1 MSTLMQY
8 LLACNVLDIVTGFL
22 RAYDQKNISSKKIK
36 HGALSKISIWCIIA
50 VSMIV
55 SSYLKTDL
63 TTYVTGYY
71 LIMEVVSIFENV
83 SVFVPVP
90 DKLKNIL
97 EIHTTQKETENDTV
111 TTADPD
117 IVKFIEEQ
125 DKKLVKSILILQI
138 THTHMTAY
146 IMTLMAIGLV

>member
-1 MSTLMQY
+1 MSTLMEY
-8 LLACNVLDIVTGFL
+8 LLACNVLDIVTAFL

-90 DKLKNIL
+90 EKLKNIL
-97 EIHTTQKETENDTV
+97 EIHTTQKETETETV
-111 TTADPD
+111 KTIDPD
-117 IVKFIEEQ
+117 ILKFIKEQ
-125 DKKLVKSILILQI
+125 DKK
-138 THTHMTAY
+138 
-146 IMTLMAIGLV
+146 

>member
-1 MSTLMQY
+1 MTTLMQY
-8 LLACNVLDIVTGFL
+8 LLACNILDILTGFL
-22 RAYDQKNISSKKIK
+22 KAYDQKNISSKKIK

-50 VSMIV
+50 VSMMV

-90 DKLKNIL
+90 EKLKNSL
-97 EIHTTQKETENDTV
+97 DIHTTGKDQEKETEKTV
-111 TTADPD
+111 DPD
-117 IVKFIEEQ
+117 ILKRIKEMKE
-125 DKKLVKSILILQI
+125 D
-138 THTHMTAY
+138 
-146 IMTLMAIGLV
+146 G

>member
-1 MSTLMQY
+1 MTTLMQY

-22 RAYDQKNISSKKIK
+22 KAYDQKNISSRKIK

-50 VSMIV
+50 VSMMV

-63 TTYVTGYY
+63 TTYVIGYY

-97 EIHTTQKETENDTV
+97 DIHTTGKDQEKETEKTV
-111 TTADPD
+111 DPD
-117 IVKFIEEQ
+117 ILKRIKEMKQ
-125 DKKLVKSILILQI
+125 D
-138 THTHMTAY
+138 
-146 IMTLMAIGLV
+146 G

>member
-1 MSTLMQY
+1 MSTLMEY
-8 LLACNVLDIVTGFL
+8 LLACNVLDILTGFL
-22 RAYDQKNISSKKIK
+22 RAYDQKSVSSKKMR
-36 HGALSKISIWCIIA
+36 HGALSKISIWCVVV

-97 EIHTTQKETENDTV
+97 ETHTTQKETENETV
-111 TTADPD
+111 KTVDPD
-117 IVKFIEEQ
+117 ILKFIKEQ
-125 DKKLVKSILILQI
+125 DKK
-138 THTHMTAY
+138 
-146 IMTLMAIGLV
+146 

>member
-1 MSTLMQY
+1 MTSLMEY
-8 LLACNVLDIVTGFL
+8 LLACNILDILTGFL
-22 RAYDQKNISSKKIK
+22 KAYDQKNISSKKIK

-90 DKLKNIL
+90 DKLKNSL
-97 EIHTTQKETENDTV
+97 ETHTTKKETETETV
-111 TTADPD
+111 KTVDPD
-117 IVKFIEEQ
+117 ILKFIEEQ
-125 DKKLVKSILILQI
+125 DKK
-138 THTHMTAY
+138 
-146 IMTLMAIGLV
+146 

>member
-1 MSTLMQY
+1 MTTLMQY
-8 LLACNVLDIVTGFL
+8 LLVCNILDIVTGFL

-50 VSMIV
+50 VSMMV

-90 DKLKNIL
+90 EKLKNIL
-97 EIHTTQKETENDTV
+97 EIHTTKKETEKETV
-111 TTADPD
+111 KTVDPD
-117 IVKFIEEQ
+117 ILKFIKEQ
-125 DKKLVKSILILQI
+125 DKK
-138 THTHMTAY
+138 
-146 IMTLMAIGLV
+146 

>member
-1 MSTLMQY
+1 MTTLMQY

-22 RAYDQKNISSKKIK
+22 KAYDQKNVSSKKMR
-36 HGALSKISIWCIIA
+36 HGALSKISIWCVVV
-50 VSMIV
+50 VSMMV

-90 DKLKNIL
+90 EKLKNIL
-97 EIHTTQKETENDTV
+97 EIHTTQKETEKETEKTV
-111 TTADPD
+111 DPD
-117 IVKFIEEQ
+117 ILERIKEMKEN
-125 DKKLVKSILILQI
+125 
-138 THTHMTAY
+138 
-146 IMTLMAIGLV
+146 G

>member
-8 LLACNVLDIVTGFL
+8 LLACNILDILTGFL

-50 VSMIV
+50 VSMMV

-83 SVFVPVP
+83 SVFIPVP

-97 EIHTTQKETENDTV
+97 ETHKTQKETENETV
-111 TTADPD
+111 KTVDPD
-117 IVKFIEEQ
+117 ILKFIKEQ
-125 DKKLVKSILILQI
+125 DKK
-138 THTHMTAY
+138 
-146 IMTLMAIGLV
+146 

>member
-1 MSTLMQY
+1 MTTLMEY

-22 RAYDQKNISSKKIK
+22 KAYDQKNISSKKIK
-36 HGALSKISIWCIIA
+36 HGALSKISIWCVVV

-55 SSYLKTDL
+55 SGYLKTDF

-83 SVFVPVP
+83 SVFIPVP

-97 EIHTTQKETENDTV
+97 ETHTTQKEAENETV
-111 TTADPD
+111 KTVDPD
-117 IVKFIEEQ
+117 ILKFIKEQ
-125 DKKLVKSILILQI
+125 DKK
-138 THTHMTAY
+138 
-146 IMTLMAIGLV
+146 

>member
-8 LLACNVLDIVTGFL
+8 LLACNVLDILTGFL
-22 RAYDQKNISSKKIK
+22 KAYDQKNVSSKKIK

-63 TTYVTGYY
+63 TTYVLGYY
-71 LIMEVVSIFENV
+71 LIMEAVSIFENV

-90 DKLKNIL
+90 EKLKNIL
-97 EIHTTQKETENDTV
+97 EIHTTKKETENETV
-111 TTADPD
+111 KTVDPD
-117 IVKFIEEQ
+117 ILKFIKEQ
-125 DKKLVKSILILQI
+125 DKNE
-138 THTHMTAY
+138 
-146 IMTLMAIGLV
+146 

>member
-1 MSTLMQY
+1 MTTLMQY

-50 VSMIV
+50 VSMMV

-90 DKLKNIL
+90 EKLKNIL
-97 EIHTTQKETENDTV
+97 DIHTSKKETENETV
-111 TTADPD
+111 KTVDPD
-117 IVKFIEEQ
+117 ILKRIKEMKEN
-125 DKKLVKSILILQI
+125 
-138 THTHMTAY
+138 
-146 IMTLMAIGLV
+146 G

>member
-1 MSTLMQY
+1 MTTLMQY
-8 LLACNVLDIVTGFL
+8 LLACNILDILTGFIK
-22 RAYDQKNISSKKIK
+22 AYDQKNVSSKKIK

-50 VSMIV
+50 VSMMV

-90 DKLKNIL
+90 EKLKNIL
-97 EIHTTQKETENDTV
+97 EIHTTKKETEKETEKTV
-111 TTADPD
+111 DPD
-117 IVKFIEEQ
+117 ILKRIKEMKEN
-125 DKKLVKSILILQI
+125 
-138 THTHMTAY
+138 
-146 IMTLMAIGLV
+146 G

>member
-8 LLACNVLDIVTGFL
+8 LLACNILDILTGFL
-22 RAYDQKNISSKKIK
+22 RAYDQKNVSSKKMR
-36 HGALSKISIWCIIA
+36 HGALSKISIWCVVV

-55 SSYLKTDL
+55 SSYLKTDF
-63 TTYVTGYY
+63 TTYVLGYY

-97 EIHTTQKETENDTV
+97 ETHTTQRETENETV
-111 TTADPD
+111 KTVDPD
-117 IVKFIEEQ
+117 ILKFIKEQ
-125 DKKLVKSILILQI
+125 DKK
-138 THTHMTAY
+138 
-146 IMTLMAIGLV
+146 

>member
-8 LLACNVLDIVTGFL
+8 LLACNILDILTGFL
-22 RAYDQKNISSKKIK
+22 KAYDQKNISSRKIK

-50 VSMIV
+50 VSMMV

-90 DKLKNIL
+90 DNLKNSL
-97 EIHTTQKETENDTV
+97 DIHTTQKDQEKETENETV
-111 TTADPD
+111 KTVDPD
-117 IVKFIEEQ
+117 ILERIKEMKEN
-125 DKKLVKSILILQI
+125 
-138 THTHMTAY
+138 
-146 IMTLMAIGLV
+146 G